1 MAKQPAF
8 QELMKDPAT
17 LQNAKMGLGVPIFEQ
32 LREKQAQF
40 EPQQQPQAQ
49 PAEPQ
54 KQEPEKAPQ
63 GPVV

>member
-1 MAKQPAF
+1 
-8 QELMKDPAT
+8 MKDPAT